1 MKKKFLS
8 AFLTIS
14 FFINFTGGFT
24 SSCATNAFD
33 KERPKVSIIVPVY
46 NTEPWLRECM
56 DSLVNQTLKE
66 IEIICVDDG
75 SPDNCGKILDEYAKK
90 DTRIIVI
97 HQKNQGV
104 SAARNAGLN
113 VASGEY
119 ITFVDSDDYV
129 DLNTYEKMYNLA
141 KKDEIDILQF
151 KFRRFQGIIGNKN
164 SKIRFSDSAVLSLC
178 GYLDRRVS
186 GFVFDKLFKYD
197 LIKDKVKFPV
207 GIQICEDTC
216 FGYTAL
222 GMANRIKIITATCYN
237 YRKGIRN
244 SLSDMSPD
252 EAFIKS
258 HKIIKIIC
266 DNWRRLGCVKRK
278 ETYLLRLIIDWTNRH
293 HKISLRYAQEI
304 LDALGSDI
312 CTQDAIKNSPKITQ
326 NEIKKLK
333 NAAKSARLAA

>member
-24 SSCATNAFD
+24 FSCATNAFD

-104 SAARNAGLN
+104 SAARNAGLD

-151 KFRRFQGIIGNKN
+151 KFRRFQG
-164 SKIRFSDSAVLSLC
+164 V
-178 GYLDRRVS
+178 V
-186 GFVFDKLFKYD
+186 V
-197 LIKDKVKFPV
+197 
-207 GIQICEDTC
+207 
-216 FGYTAL
+216 AL
-222 GMANRIKIITATCYN
+222 R
-237 YRKGIRN
+237 
-244 SLSDMSPD
+244 
-252 EAFIKS
+252 
-258 HKIIKIIC
+258 
-266 DNWRRLGCVKRK
+266 
-278 ETYLLRLIIDWTNRH
+278 
-293 HKISLRYAQEI
+293 
-304 LDALGSDI
+304 
-312 CTQDAIKNSPKITQ
+312 
-326 NEIKKLK
+326 
-333 NAAKSARLAA
+333 